1 MVATVVGLV
10 GATLGVVPDNA
21 PAYDA
26 VNKFLVPLSVP
37 LLLLSAD
44 LRRVIRDT
52 GSLLR
57 VFVLGSFGTLAG
69 TIAAYAVVPLHATRL
84 GTDAGWGIATAL
96 CARHIGGA
104 VNYVSVAEA
113 LAIPGKSVAAGLA
126 ADNCVCALYFAS
138 LFALAARADAQLKE
152 RQGAEKNGGRETSA
166 SAPTP
171 QDPEDPNDVRP
182 ARAVEVSVALAFS
195 TACCFVASRLA
206 ALLGQGGE
214 AWTLPI
220 VTALAV
226 TFATAFPKRL
236 AALEPSG
243 NLIANVLLG
252 LFFAAVGARGSIA
265 SVAREAP
272 ALFAFAAIQISVHFA
287 VLWALNRATLNAPLR
302 DVLLASNANVGGPTT
317 AVSMANARNWS
328 SSKVPSLLVGIFGYA
343 TATFVS
349 LVLGVRVLKPWALAS

>member
-1 MVATVVGLV
+1 M
-10 GATLGVVPDNA
+10 
-21 PAYDA
+21 
-26 VNKFLVPLSVP
+26 
-37 LLLLSAD
+37 
-44 LRRVIRDT
+44 
-52 GSLLR
+52 
-57 VFVLGSFGTLAG
+57 
-69 TIAAYAVVPLHATRL
+69 
-84 GTDAGWGIATAL
+84 
-96 CARHIGGA
+96 
-104 VNYVSVAEA
+104 
-113 LAIPGKSVAAGLA
+113 
-126 ADNCVCALYFAS
+126 
-138 LFALAARADAQLKE
+138 
-152 RQGAEKNGGRETSA
+152 
-166 SAPTP
+166 
-171 QDPEDPNDVRP
+171 
-182 ARAVEVSVALAFS
+182 ALAFS

-236 AALEPSG
+236 AVLEPSG